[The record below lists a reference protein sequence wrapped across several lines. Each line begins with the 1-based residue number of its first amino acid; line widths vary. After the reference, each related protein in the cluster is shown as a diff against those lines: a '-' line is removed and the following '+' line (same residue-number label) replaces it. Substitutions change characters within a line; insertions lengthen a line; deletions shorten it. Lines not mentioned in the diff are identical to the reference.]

1 MNTALTHTAPQAA
14 LSVDTRKL
22 IDASISQN
30 TIRTYSHA
38 LKQFAEYLGE
48 RSPHDALVADYITFR
63 FSEGLAPASIAAI
76 VAALR
81 FAEKTNDAPAIIGPI
96 TRQTLKGIKRQ
107 GRDRGKGQAQGLQW
121 TDVEIM
127 ARQAEREDSPQGK
140 RDAAIIRLMSD
151 GLLRISEVCAVQ
163 YEDIESK
170 KDESGI
176 LTIRHSKTDQDGKG
190 ATMFLGK
197 PTMAAIAR
205 YREHTG
211 ICEGALFRRMWSNGR
226 LGDSAITVN
235 AVRDI
240 IKARA
245 HAAGVDGYISGHSLR
260 VGSAQ
265 SLAEKGA
272 TLVQLQNAG
281 RWSDSQMPA
290 HYTRKEQAAKGAI
303 ARLKYGR

>member
-1 MNTALTHTAPQAA
+1 
-14 LSVDTRKL
+14 
-22 IDASISQN
+22 
-30 TIRTYSHA
+30 
-38 LKQFAEYLGE
+38 
-48 RSPHDALVADYITFR
+48 
-63 FSEGLAPASIAAI
+63 
-76 VAALR
+76 
-81 FAEKTNDAPAIIGPI
+81 
-96 TRQTLKGIKRQ
+96 
-107 GRDRGKGQAQGLQW
+107 
-121 TDVEIM
+121 M

-140 RDAAIIRLMSD
+140 RDAALIRIMSD

-170 KDESGI
+170 KDGSGI

-197 PTMAAIAR
+197 PTMAVIAR
-205 YREHTG
+205 YREHTR

-245 HAAGVDGYISGHSLR
+245 RAAGVDGYITGHSLR

-303 ARLKYGR
+303 ARLKYAR